1 MPNWNVKI
9 LTLFPEIFPGPLA
22 YSITGKA
29 LKDQICSIE
38 AKNIRDYSTD
48 KHKTVDDTTFGG
60 GNGMILKPDVLASAI
75 EDFFIPN
82 GNPIYYLS
90 PRGKVFNQ
98 YVSEELVSYHGINI
112 LCGRFEGIDERVFL
126 EYNIQEL
133 SLGDFI
139 LSAGDIAA
147 IPILDCCIR
156 LLPSVLNDT
165 DALKE
170 ESFATQG
177 LFKNLLEYPQYTKPA
192 VWRGHEVPE
201 VLRSGN
207 HLEINKWRHNEAIK
221 KTNDVRPDLLDQ
233 CKKDEK

>member
-1 MPNWNVKI
+1 MQIWNVKI

-29 LKDQICSIE
+29 LKDGTCTIE
-38 AKNIRDYSTD
+38 AKNIRDYATD

-60 GNGMILKPDVLASAI
+60 GNGMVLKPDVLASAI

-90 PRGKVFNQ
+90 PRGKPFTQ
-98 YVSEELVSYHGINI
+98 YVAEELVSHNGINI
-112 LCGRFEGIDERVFL
+112 ICGRFEGIDERVFL
-126 EYNIQEL
+126 EYKIQEL

-139 LSAGDIAA
+139 LTAGDIAA

-177 LFKNLLEYPQYTKPA
+177 TYKNLLEYPQYTKPA

-207 HLEINKWRHNEAIK
+207 HAEINKWRYNEAIK
-221 KTNDVRPDLLDQ
+221 KTKDVRPDLLDQ
-233 CKKDEK
+233 CKKEGK

>member
-1 MPNWNVKI
+1 MQSWNVRI
-9 LTLFPEIFPGPLA
+9 LTLFPEIFPGPLS

-29 LKDQICSIE
+29 LKDGVCTIE
-38 AKNIRDYSTD
+38 TKNIRDYATD

-60 GNGMILKPDVLASAI
+60 GNGMVLKPDVLANAI
-75 EDFFIPN
+75 EDFFMPN

-90 PRGKVFNQ
+90 PRGKQFNQ
-98 YVSEELVSYHGINI
+98 YVAEELVGHNGINI
-112 LCGRFEGIDERVFL
+112 ICGRFEGIDERVFL
-126 EYNIQEL
+126 EYKIQEL
-133 SLGDFI
+133 SLGDFV
-139 LSAGDIAA
+139 LTAGDIAA

-177 LFKNLLEYPQYTKPA
+177 EYKNLLEYPQYTKPA

-207 HLEINKWRHNEAIK
+207 HAEINKWRYNEAIK
-221 KTNDVRPDLLDQ
+221 KTKDVRPDLLDQ
-233 CKKDEK
+233 CTKEGK